1 MCSAGDV
8 SEGQTFAKADRLRK
22 RREFLEV
29 QRAGR
34 KIHVKDLLIL
44 VCSRADTSRRVGIT
58 VSTKVGVAVQ
68 RNRVKRVLR
77 EVWRRHRGV
86 LPQGIDVVM
95 IAKRSAADA
104 TLAELTLQFHEV
116 GRRLARSDTKWPADP
131 SR

>member
-29 QRAGR
+29 QHEGR
-34 KIHVKDLLIL
+34 KIHSRDLLIL
-44 VCSRADTSRRVGIT
+44 VCSRADTSQRVGIT
-58 VSTKVGVAVQ
+58 VSTKVGGAVQ

-77 EVWRRHRGV
+77 EVWRRHHRV
-86 LPQGIDVVM
+86 LPEGLDVVM
-95 IAKRSAADA
+95 IAKRTAVDA
-104 TLAELTLQFHEV
+104 TLAELTVQFEEL
-116 GRRLARSDTKWPADP
+116 GRRLARGDARWSVGR